1 MLDLLKL
8 LKDVLRGLHLYL
20 IITYIYMKLIAGLFY
35 VHRQCLGQENEF
47 VVVRVF
53 SVVND

>member
-20 IITYIYMKLIAGLFY
+20 IITYIYMKLIAGFIY

-53 SVVND
+53 SVVDD

>member
-35 VHRQCLGQENEF
+35 VHRQCLGQENQF

-53 SVVND
+53 SVVDD